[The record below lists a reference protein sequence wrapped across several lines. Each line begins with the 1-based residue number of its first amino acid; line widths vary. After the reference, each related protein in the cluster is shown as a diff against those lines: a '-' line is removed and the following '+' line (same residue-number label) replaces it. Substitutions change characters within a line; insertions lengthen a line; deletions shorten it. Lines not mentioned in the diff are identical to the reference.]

1 MSLSNAPR
9 KGDQTRAAILAAAA
23 VAFGDRGYDS
33 ATLEDVA
40 GGLGLTRG
48 AVLHHFGSKEEILR
62 EVIGPFLADVDALL
76 DGIDVAKPMSAHRR
90 RRFLTGFVDLLCD
103 NRSVSSLLT
112 RDITL
117 QGHLDPTM
125 RLADRAERFSRLLA
139 GPEPTDIDVLRTLI
153 AIGGMVRPLAAPP
166 QVLSLNT
173 PEQRR
178 VMVDCA
184 IASLRS

>member
-1 MSLSNAPR
+1 MRPENSRPSCFPVDPTDP
-9 KGDQTRAAILAAAA
+9 G
-23 VAFGDRGYDS
+23 
-33 ATLEDVA
+33 EDE
-40 GGLGLTRG
+40 G
-48 AVLHHFGSKEEILR
+48 AVTPVHEEPVVRMPSLQISN
-62 EVIGPFLADVDALL
+62 VI
-76 DGIDVAKPMSAHRR
+76 PMH
-90 RRFLTGFVDLLCD
+90 L
-103 NRSVSSLLT
+103 VSERLT

-153 AIGGMVRPLAAPP
+153 AIGGIVRPLAAPP